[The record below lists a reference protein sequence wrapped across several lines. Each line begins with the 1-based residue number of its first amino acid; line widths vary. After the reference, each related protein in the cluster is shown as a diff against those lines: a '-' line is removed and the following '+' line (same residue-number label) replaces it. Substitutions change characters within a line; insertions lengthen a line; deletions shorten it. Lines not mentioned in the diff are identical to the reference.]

1 MVELN
6 VLFHTEVGLQ
16 FAELGIE
23 DDDEGEFRPMSFILI
38 DCIGTALDYEG
49 RGLVFSGGLNY
60 ITEMS
65 YEELKD
71 FLTENGY

>member
-16 FAELGIE
+16 LSELGIQ
-23 DDDEGEFRPMSFILI
+23 DDDEGEFRPMGFIVI
-38 DCIGTALDYEG
+38 DCIGTALDYDN
-49 RGLVFSGGLNY
+49 RGLVYSGGFNY

-65 YEELKD
+65 YEELKF
-71 FLTENGY
+71 FLQKHGY